1 LSTTKQKLAYDLRIV
16 EGLVGHMEAYLNSS
30 SLFWSAA
37 HADLSVI
44 TLGEYL
50 MRQNRLLALRSQS
63 LGMVDQERLDVASSY
78 FDHVLFNKVS
88 EFEQAAQQELSVRI
102 MQWDKYW
109 QELDRVTPADISDVH
124 LALEARVII
133 EDVLQKLYLLSCSP
147 ESYLVEQIDQLDFT
161 LRQKWQPG
169 KFVWPAEW
177 RVAYPE
183 AIYWWLY
190 GKPRMLGS
198 RHKAAAKNFN
208 SFGAP
213 ILAVR

>member
-1 LSTTKQKLAYDLRIV
+1 LSTTRQKLANDLRVV
-16 EGLVGHMEAYLNSS
+16 EGLVGHIEAYLSSS
-30 SLFWSAA
+30 SLIWSTT
-37 HADLSVI
+37 HADLSII

-50 MRQNRLLALRSQS
+50 MRQNRLLALRNQS

-88 EFEQAAQQELSVRI
+88 EFEQVAQQELEARL

-109 QELDRVTPADISDVH
+109 QELDRATPSNISGVQA
-124 LALEARVII
+124 ALEARVII

-147 ESYLVEQIDQLDFT
+147 EPYLVEQIDQLDST

-169 KFVWPAEW
+169 RFVWPAEW
-177 RVAYPE
+177 RLAYPE

-190 GKPRMLGS
+190 GKPKLLRTRQPITSIPLA
-198 RHKAAAKNFN
+198 R
-208 SFGAP
+208 P
-213 ILAVR
+213 ILVAR